1 LSQTLSSSY
10 PQYDDSVD
18 PNTLPSSVQHLLST
32 LLSTITTLKTTT
44 SNNQTNN
51 QDLVRRLQSSDAVIK
66 TLKSKLHIAKEESS
80 SSSVALSTLTR
91 NYREEK
97 EGLMNRVAQL
107 GSQCARLSGR
117 DEAYQAKVRRL
128 EGDYE
133 R

>member
-1 LSQTLSSSY
+1 VGCSCGSDCQCGPFCACVAENIRDAVTLC
-10 PQYDDSVD
+10 D
-18 PNTLPSSVQHLLST
+18 PELGG
-32 LLSTITTLKTTT
+32 
-44 SNNQTNN
+44 
-51 QDLVRRLQSSDAVIK
+51 RRGYEAVLAVIK

-107 GSQCARLSGR
+107 GSQCARLSER